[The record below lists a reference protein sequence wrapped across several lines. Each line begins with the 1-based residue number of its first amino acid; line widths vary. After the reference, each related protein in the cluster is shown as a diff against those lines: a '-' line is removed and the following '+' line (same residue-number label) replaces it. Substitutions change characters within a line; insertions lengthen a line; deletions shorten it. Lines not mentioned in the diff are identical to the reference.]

1 MRKQMMALAAVGAIA
16 LLSACGTDTTTDAGS
31 ATDETPAGATNLQ
44 VCEKYFTAG
53 DLPSTA
59 ERVEEEL
66 QYDMAALTDE
76 QSNAM
81 RSTNIQLEAI
91 LRLAGPED
99 TNLVIS
105 KIKTPFQMADDIVDG
120 SGTTIDTAGVTEAVA
135 ELTAICDTAGYSAS

>member
-1 MRKQMMALAAVGAIA
+1 MKKQMMALAAVGAIA
-16 LLSACGTDTTTDAGS
+16 LLSACGTDTTTDSGS

-44 VCEKYFTAG
+44 VCAKYFDGGEQSVAQ
-53 DLPSTA
+53 
-59 ERVEEEL
+59 RVTDEL
-66 QYDMAALTDE
+66 EFDMAALTDD

-105 KIKTPFQMADDIVDG
+105 KIKTPFQMADDIADET
-120 SGTTIDTAGVTEAVA
+120 GTEIDTTGVAEAVA
-135 ELTAICDTAGYSAS
+135 DLQTICDNAGYTAS

>member
-1 MRKQMMALAAVGAIA
+1 MALAAVGAIA
-16 LLSACGTDTTTDAGS
+16 LLSACGTDTTTDSGS
-31 ATDETPAGATNLQ
+31 STDETPAGATNLQ
-44 VCEKYFTAG
+44 VCEKYFDKG
-53 DLPSTA
+53 DLPSVA
-59 ERVEEEL
+59 ERVADEL
-66 QYDMAALTDE
+66 EYDMTALTDD

-120 SGTTIDTAGVTEAVA
+120 TGTTIDTTGAAEAVA
-135 ELTAICDTAGYSAS
+135 ELQTICDNAGYTAS

>member
-1 MRKQMMALAAVGAIA
+1 MALAAVGAIA
-16 LLSACGTDTTTDAGS
+16 LLSACGTDTTTDSGS

-44 VCEKYFTAG
+44 VCAKYFDGGEQSVAQ
-53 DLPSTA
+53 
-59 ERVEEEL
+59 RVTDEL
-66 QYDMAALTDE
+66 EYDMAALTDD

-105 KIKTPFQMADDIVDG
+105 KIKTPFKMADDIADET
-120 SGTTIDTAGVTEAVA
+120 GTEIDTTGVTDAVA
-135 ELTAICDTAGYSAS
+135 ELQTICDNAGYTAS